1 MSGCRLTEGA
11 LAFTF
16 KPGAIADHYDRWS
29 FYRNQFQNGCAQ
41 DNKAVDL
48 VCRFRQDTWLIEV
61 KDYRQQARTKPTELA
76 DEIAAKVRDTL
87 AGLVAARCNA
97 NDAKER
103 DLARQLLSAKRIR
116 VVLHLEQP
124 VIKSRLHPRGI
135 IEPDKLTQKLRSKLK
150 ALDPHP
156 MIASTRNPAL
166 GVPWSVQRY
175 GVI

>member
-1 MSGCRLTEGA
+1 MSGCKLTEGA

-16 KPGAIADHYDRWS
+16 APGAIADHYDRWS

-41 DNKAVDL
+41 DNMAVDL
-48 VCRFRQDTWLIEV
+48 VCRFRQESWLIEV
-61 KDYRQQARTKPTELA
+61 KDYRHYARTKAIDLA

-103 DLARQLLSAKRIR
+103 DLARRLLSAERIR

-124 VIKSRLHPRGI
+124 VIKSRLYPRGI
-135 IEPDKLTQKLRSKLK
+135 IEPDKLTQKLRCKLK

-166 GVPWSVQRY
+166 GVPWSVQ
-175 GVI
+175 

>member
-1 MSGCRLTEGA
+1 MSRLTEGA

-16 KPGAIADHYDRWS
+16 APGAIADHYDRWS

-48 VCRFRQDTWLIEV
+48 VCRFRQETWLIEV
-61 KDYRQQARTKPTELA
+61 KDYRHHARTKVIDLA

-97 NDAKER
+97 NKAKER
-103 DLARQLLSAKRIR
+103 DLAHQLLSARKIR

-124 VIKSRLHPRGI
+124 VTKSRLHPRGI

-156 MIASTRNPAL
+156 MIASTQKPAP
-166 GVPWSVQRY
+166 GIPWGVQRY

>member
-1 MSGCRLTEGA
+1 MSGRQLTEGA

-16 KPGAIADHYDRWS
+16 VPEAIPDHYDRWS
-29 FYRNQFQNGCAQ
+29 FYRNQFKDRCAH

-48 VCRFRQDTWLIEV
+48 VCWFEKETWLIEV
-61 KDYRQQARTKPTELA
+61 KDYRRHARTKAIDLA
-76 DEIAAKVRDTL
+76 DEVATKARDTL

-103 DLARQLLSAKRIR
+103 DLARRLLSARRIH

-124 VIKSRLHPRGI
+124 NIKSRLHPRGV
-135 IEPDKLTQKLRSKLK
+135 IEPDKLTQKLRCKLK

-156 MIASTRNPAL
+156 IVASTQKPAP
-166 GVPWSVQRY
+166 GVPWWVQ
-175 GVI
+175 

>member
-1 MSGCRLTEGA
+1 MSRLTEGA

-16 KPGAIADHYDRWS
+16 VPGAIADHYDRWS

-48 VCRFRQDTWLIEV
+48 VCRFRQETWLIEV
-61 KDYRQQARTKPTELA
+61 KDYRTHARTKVIDLA

-124 VIKSRLHPRGI
+124 VINSRLHPRGI
-135 IEPDKLTQKLRSKLK
+135 IEPDKLKQKLRSKLK

-166 GVPWSVQRY
+166 GVPWSVQ
-175 GVI
+175 

>member
-1 MSGCRLTEGA
+1 MSGCKLTEGA

-16 KPGAIADHYDRWS
+16 LQGAIADHYDRWS

-48 VCRFRQDTWLIEV
+48 VCRFRQETWLIEV
-61 KDYRQQARTKPTELA
+61 KDYRTHARTKVIDLA

-87 AGLVAARCNA
+87 AGLVAACCNA

-124 VIKSRLHPRGI
+124 VTKSRLYPRGI

-156 MIASTRNPAL
+156 RIASTRNPAL
-166 GVPWSVQRY
+166 GVPWSVQ
-175 GVI
+175 

>member
-1 MSGCRLTEGA
+1 MNGCTLTEGA

-16 KPGAIADHYDRWS
+16 APGAIADHYDRWS

-48 VCRFRQDTWLIEV
+48 VCRFRQETWLIEV
-61 KDYRQQARTKPTELA
+61 KDYCTYPRAKVIDLA
-76 DEIAAKVRDTL
+76 DDIAINARDTL

-103 DLARQLLSAKRIR
+103 DRARRLLSARRIR

-124 VIKSRLHPRGI
+124 NIKSRQHLRGV
-135 IEPDKLTQKLRSKLK
+135 IETDKLTPKLRGKLK

-156 MIASTRNPAL
+156 IVASNQQPAP
-166 GVPWSVQRY
+166 GVPWWVQ
-175 GVI
+175 

>member
-1 MSGCRLTEGA
+1 MSGCKLTEGA

-16 KPGAIADHYDRWS
+16 VPEAIADHYDRWS

-48 VCRFRQDTWLIEV
+48 VCRFRQETWLIEV
-61 KDYRQQARTKPTELA
+61 KDYRHHARTKVIDLA

-97 NDAKER
+97 NEAKER
-103 DLARQLLSAKRIR
+103 DLAHQLLSARKIR

-124 VIKSRLHPRGI
+124 VTKSRLYPRGI

-156 MIASTRNPAL
+156 RIASTRNPAL
-166 GVPWSVQRY
+166 GVPWTVQ
-175 GVI
+175 

>member
-1 MSGCRLTEGA
+1 MSGCKLTEGA

-16 KPGAIADHYDRWS
+16 LQGAIADHYDRWS

-48 VCRFRQDTWLIEV
+48 VCRFRQETWLIEV
-61 KDYRQQARTKPTELA
+61 KDYRHHARTKVIDLA

-97 NDAKER
+97 NEVKER
-103 DLARQLLSAKRIR
+103 DLARQLLSAERIR

-124 VIKSRLHPRGI
+124 DIKSSRLHPRGI

-166 GVPWSVQRY
+166 GVPWSVQ
-175 GVI
+175 

>member
-16 KPGAIADHYDRWS
+16 VPEAIADHYDRWS

-41 DNKAVDL
+41 GNKAVDL
-48 VCRFRQDTWLIEV
+48 VCRFRQETWLIEV
-61 KDYRQQARTKPTELA
+61 KDYRHHARTKVIDLA

-97 NDAKER
+97 NEAKER

-124 VIKSRLHPRGI
+124 VINSRLYPRGI

-156 MIASTRNPAL
+156 RIASTRNPAL
-166 GVPWSVQRY
+166 GVPWSVQ
-175 GVI
+175 

>member
-1 MSGCRLTEGA
+1 MSGCKLTEGA

-16 KPGAIADHYDRWS
+16 VPEAIADHYDRWS

-48 VCRFRQDTWLIEV
+48 VCRFRQETWLIEV
-61 KDYRQQARTKPTELA
+61 KDYRHHARTKVIDLA

-97 NDAKER
+97 NEAKER

-116 VVLHLEQP
+116 VVLHLEQL
-124 VIKSRLHPRGI
+124 VTKSRLYPRGI
-135 IEPDKLTQKLRSKLK
+135 IEADKLTQKLRSKLK

-166 GVPWSVQRY
+166 GVPWTVQ
-175 GVI
+175 

>member
-1 MSGCRLTEGA
+1 MSRLTEGA

-16 KPGAIADHYDRWS
+16 VPGAIANHYDRWS

-48 VCRFRQDTWLIEV
+48 VCRFRQETWLIEV
-61 KDYRQQARTKPTELA
+61 KDYRTHARTKVIDLA

-124 VIKSRLHPRGI
+124 DIKSRLHPHGI

-156 MIASTRNPAL
+156 KVASTQKPAP
-166 GVPWSVQRY
+166 GVPWSVQ
-175 GVI
+175 

>member
-1 MSGCRLTEGA
+1 MSGCKLTEGA

-16 KPGAIADHYDRWS
+16 VPEAIADHYDRWS

-48 VCRFRQDTWLIEV
+48 VCRFRQETWLIEV
-61 KDYRQQARTKPTELA
+61 KDYRHHARTKVIDLA

-97 NDAKER
+97 NEAKER
-103 DLARQLLSAKRIR
+103 DLARQLLSARKIR

-124 VIKSRLHPRGI
+124 VTKSRLYPRGI

-156 MIASTRNPAL
+156 KVASTQKPAL
-166 GVPWSVQRY
+166 GVPWSVQ
-175 GVI
+175 